1 MMLSARLAELTAFG
15 RGMSD
20 TNTGKAIEMISEI
33 MAQMHR
39 ELLLKIEQEVDLA
52 VCCSMRRRALQEK
65 IAGSTSPQ
73 HHPVMSQ
80 FSRPVS
86 SAKAQPVEMPKP
98 VPVVIP
104 PHKPVDIAKLAL
116 KEAPSLDLPLD
127 VWDADMQ
134 RAAAHLKSVTQADDN
149 RTAVVGT
156 SPGSL
161 PVLPSLLVHTKD
173 RYKGEGTHGV
183 KSAPWSQL
191 LPLAPTVDILPP
203 YVEDENDEEADEEA
217 EMSKCQASVPL
228 WMQFGFASIVQAHE
242 GRTITVT
249 S

>member
-1 MMLSARLAELTAFG
+1 MMLSARLAELTAVG
-15 RGMSD
+15 RDLSD
-20 TNTGKAIEMISEI
+20 TNSGKAIEMISEI

-65 IAGSTSPQ
+65 IAGSISPQ
-73 HHPVMSQ
+73 HHPVISQ

-86 SAKAQPVEMPKP
+86 SAKAQPIEMPKP
-98 VPVVIP
+98 APVVIP

-116 KEAPSLDLPLD
+116 KEAPNLDLPLD

-134 RAAAHLKSVTQADDN
+134 RAAAHLKSVMQADDN
-149 RTAVVGT
+149 RIAVVGT
-156 SPGSL
+156 SPVSL
-161 PVLPSLLVHTKD
+161 PVPPHTID
-173 RYKGEGTHGV
+173 RCKGEGTHGGN
-183 KSAPWSQL
+183 SAPWSQL
-191 LPLAPTVDILPP
+191 VPLAPTVDILPP
-203 YVEDENDEEADEEA
+203 YVEDENNEEDDEAA